1 MLKGK
6 KIILGICG
14 SIAAYKAATLTRL
27 LVKAG
32 AEVQVVM
39 TPEATAFITPLTLAT
54 LSNKPVLT
62 EYFDEHTGEWN
73 KHVHLGLWADRL
85 LIAPASANTLAK
97 LANGLCDNLL
107 CAIYLSA
114 RCPVYFAPAMDLD
127 MFSHPATQQNI
138 QRLQSFGNILIP
150 PDSGEL
156 ASGLVG
162 EGRLAE
168 PEEIT
173 TFIEQSFA
181 TGGVSKAREDAAL
194 PLAGKKALVSAGPTY
209 EAIDP
214 VRFIGNHSSG
224 KMGYAIAETL
234 QGLGADVTLVSGP
247 TALAAPQQV
256 LRIDVTS
263 AKEML
268 EACTQT
274 FTEAD
279 ITVMSAAVADYTPVE
294 VASQKIKKK
303 DPHFS
308 IALTKTTDILASLGA
323 AKRPDQILAGFALE
337 TNNEEANALIKL
349 ENKNLD
355 FIVLNSMQ
363 DKGAGFAGDSNK
375 ITIIDRNKQQT
386 TFALK
391 SKKEVATDICNYI
404 LTIYNTKSAKSL

>member
-39 TPEATAFITPLTLAT
+39 TPDATAFISPLTLAT
-54 LSNKPVLT
+54 LSNKPVLRQ
-62 EYFDEHTGEWN
+62 YFDEQTGEWS
-73 KHVHLGLWADRL
+73 KHVHLGLWADLL

-107 CAIYLSA
+107 CAIYLST

-127 MFSHPATQQNI
+127 MLAHPSTQHNI

-150 PDSGEL
+150 PGKGEL

-162 EGRLAE
+162 DGRLAE

-173 TFIEQSFA
+173 TFVEQSLA
-181 TGGVSKAREDAAL
+181 AKTASTNHKDAL
-194 PLAGKKALVSAGPTY
+194 PLRGKKALVSAGPTY

-224 KMGYAIAETL
+224 KMGYAIAEVL
-234 QGLGADVTLVSGP
+234 QSLGASVTLVSGP
-247 TALAAPQQV
+247 TALSTPQHV
-256 LRIDVTS
+256 HRIDVTS

-268 EACTQT
+268 DACTQA
-274 FTEAD
+274 FTDAD
-279 ITVMSAAVADYTPVE
+279 ITVMSAAVADYTPLE
-294 VASQKIKKK
+294 VATQKIKKK
-303 DPHFS
+303 DAQLS
-308 IALTKTTDILASLGA
+308 ITLTKTTDILASLGA
-323 AKRPDQILAGFALE
+323 AKHAHQLLAGFALE
-337 TNNEEANALIKL
+337 TANEQANALAKL
-349 ENKNLD
+349 EGKNLD

-363 DKGAGFAGDSNK
+363 DEGAGFAGDSNK
-375 ITIIDRNKQQT
+375 ITIIDRNKKQK

-404 LTIYNTKSAKSL
+404 VTIYNTKSAKSL